1 MWLSGTYMSLSAL
14 PKVTA
19 QPIFACPHQITCFVA
34 GDKLAKVNELVGNI
48 TNVTLYVNELNE
60 WSAEDLQLEENNILL
75 HFTFVNTQPNPF
87 SFSNVVIPPH
97 LKELLDGLDRKRELP
112 KGDKVMS
119 YVSRHIDSYSNAVRR
134 SNMLF

>member
-60 WSAEDLQLEENNILL
+60 WSAEDFNSRKTTFFYISHLL
-75 HFTFVNTQPNPF
+75 TRNRTRFPF
-87 SFSNVVIPPH
+87 P
-97 LKELLDGLDRKRELP
+97 
-112 KGDKVMS
+112 MS
-119 YVSRHIDSYSNAVRR
+119 
-134 SNMLF
+134 